1 MWTTPL
7 LVNKS
12 LRYSTTVFNSVVL
25 QQGHHLKKRGAH
37 GARDWKIEW
46 EATQQTNC
54 RQSVSIYS
62 LLPFLKLPLVEY
74 NNCVKFQQFTINIIY
89 NLNYNKWGK
98 VCQIYEFK
106 FPTDHLNA
114 CYTNF
119 RIFNLV
125 NHSKVCIFHP
135 LSLASDV
142 SVKRLIVSF
151 Q

>member
-1 MWTTPL
+1 MKCSWSKRLKNRMRRNTKDKLWRTL
-7 LVNKS
+7 LKWQKKHKNLWKKKN
-12 LRYSTTVFNSVVL
+12 RL
-25 QQGHHLKKRGAH
+25 Q
-37 GARDWKIEW
+37 
-46 EATQQTNC
+46 N
-54 RQSVSIYS
+54 VSIYS

-74 NNCVKFQQFTINIIY
+74 NNCVKFQQITINIIY

-98 VCQIYEFK
+98 VCQIYEFIMFHLSFK